1 MGDADGDA
9 GERTGMGDRR
19 EGVMDWFGANVFFYV
34 ASVGIICQRERG
46 VPQSIMFEEGGCGV
60 LQG

>member
-9 GERTGMGDRR
+9 GERAGMGGRR
-19 EGVMDWFGANVFFYV
+19 DGVMNWFRANVFFYV
-34 ASVGIICQRERG
+34 ASVGSVCQRERA
-46 VPQSIMFEEGGCGV
+46 PQNILFEAGGCGV